1 MKQMLSLSLKRISV
15 LFANIYYVLTI
26 KIQKKE
32 HKVQILYISYRLQ
45 QAKTTTAKE
54 KHKF

>member
-1 MKQMLSLSLKRISV
+1 MSTT
-15 LFANIYYVLTI
+15 VLTI
-26 KIQKKE
+26 SIQNKE
-32 HKVQILYISYRLQ
+32 DNVQILYISYRLQ